1 METSRVE
8 IHHFVATKFRLKS
21 ATNMHQF
28 SKENYFD
35 TKLRIDRYEIAH
47 RLHQTGDI
55 TIHRMSDGSQVACV
69 QPD

>member
-1 METSRVE
+1 
-8 IHHFVATKFRLKS
+8 
-21 ATNMHQF
+21 MHQF